1 MRRFSG
7 TPTRPR
13 LHLRPASLIAMVAL
27 VGGIGLQTP
36 HPTAEEP
43 AAVVEMTNTLI
54 FTPDTVRIKAGTT
67 VEWRNT
73 SLLVHTVTADPD
85 LATLAE
91 SVQLPE
97 GAKPFNSGNLDVKA
111 TFRHTF
117 DVPGTY
123 LYFCIPHEGA
133 KMRGLVIVEPTGR
146 QESRVIRRSR

>member
-1 MRRFSG
+1 MRRFSH
-7 TPTRPR
+7 TPTWPR
-13 LHLRPASLIAMVAL
+13 LHLLPAFLIAMVAP

-36 HPTAEEP
+36 HPKTEEP
-43 AAVVEMTNTLI
+43 VAVIELTNMLM
-54 FTPDTVRIKAGTT
+54 FAPETVRIKAGTT

-73 SLLVHTVTADPD
+73 SLLVHTITADPD

-97 GAKPFNSGNLDVKA
+97 GAKPFNSGNLDAKA

-123 LYFCIPHEGA
+123 VYFCIPHEGA
-133 KMRGLVIVEPTGR
+133 KMRGTVIVEPIV
-146 QESRVIRRSR
+146 QQKSR

>member
-1 MRRFSG
+1 MRRFSH
-7 TPTRPR
+7 TLRRPR
-13 LHLRPASLIAMVAL
+13 LHLLPASLIAIVAL

-36 HPTAEEP
+36 HPKTEEP
-43 AAVVEMTNTLI
+43 VTVVELTNMLM

-73 SLLVHTVTADPD
+73 SLLVHTITADPD

-97 GAKPFNSGNLDVKA
+97 GAKPFNSGNLDAKA

-123 LYFCIPHEGA
+123 VYFCIPHEGA
-133 KMRGLVIVEPTGR
+133 KMRGTVIVEPIV
-146 QESRVIRRSR
+146 QQKSR

>member
-1 MRRFSG
+1 MRRFSH
-7 TPTRPR
+7 TRRRPR
-13 LHLRPASLIAMVAL
+13 LHLLPAFLIALVAL

-36 HPTAEEP
+36 HSSTEESV
-43 AAVVEMTNTLI
+43 AVVELTNMLM
-54 FTPDTVRIKAGTT
+54 FAPDTLRIKAGTT

-73 SLLVHTVTADPD
+73 SLLVHTITADPD

-97 GAKPFNSGNLDVKA
+97 GAKPFNSGNLDTKA

-133 KMRGLVIVEPTGR
+133 MMRGLVIVEPTSQ
-146 QESRVIRRSR
+146 QESR